1 MTIFRNR
8 TDAGQRLAAELQ
20 KNRTIT
26 HASNPIILGLPRGGV
41 VVAFE
46 IAKTLHMPLDVFV
59 VRKIGV
65 PRYEELAMGAIASGD
80 VVVRNTSVI
89 RSMKI
94 TEDIFQASLQHQRTI
109 LVEREIAYR
118 GSKEPLQLQDRS
130 VILVDDGL
138 ATGASMKAAIAGV
151 LAQNPHSLTVA
162 VPVAASQ
169 TYDELC
175 TKVDDLICL
184 YMPEPFFGVGQ
195 WYRDFRQ
202 TTDEEVRHMLEE
214 AETFLELSH
223 PSN

>member
-80 VVVRNTSVI
+80 VVVRNTSVL

-94 TEDIFQASLQHQRTI
+94 TEDIFQASLDHQRTI
-109 LVEREIAYR
+109 LAEREIAYR
-118 GSKEPLQLQDRS
+118 GSKEPLQLHDRS

-151 LAQNPHSLTVA
+151 RAQIPRSLIVA
-162 VPVAASQ
+162 VPVAANQ

-184 YMPEPFFGVGQ
+184 SMPEPFFGVGQ

-202 TTDEEVRHMLEE
+202 TSDEEVRHMLEE